1 MYFKSFRCN
10 SINGQCSNIRT
21 NIKKKIEKQY
31 THKSKHI
38 DGGHVGHSIKQ
49 FEILSKDEKKSY
61 K

>member
-10 SINGQCSNIRT
+10 STNRQCSNIRT

-38 DGGHVGHSIKQ
+38 DGGHVGHFIKQ